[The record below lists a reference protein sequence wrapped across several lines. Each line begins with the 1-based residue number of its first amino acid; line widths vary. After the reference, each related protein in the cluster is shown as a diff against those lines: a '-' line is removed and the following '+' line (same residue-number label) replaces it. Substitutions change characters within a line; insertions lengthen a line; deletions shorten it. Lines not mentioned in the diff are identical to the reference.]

1 MEFIPHKPLLQ
12 GPHGAGGSEG
22 WRDAQQTDTSAS
34 RMCWPLARH
43 LPLVLTLLL
52 ETPPPRPLPC
62 LHLQSP
68 GSLECQ
74 HPHQVVL
81 GLSKQVDQPLWA
93 DVETEA
99 REGKGTRPRPRREL
113 VPEVQNQTSRLFR
126 DSKREGAGMGGG

>member
-1 MEFIPHKPLLQ
+1 MHSRQTHQPHECA
-12 GPHGAGGSEG
+12 GPWPDISHLSSLCF
-22 WRDAQQTDTSAS
+22 WR
-34 RMCWPLARH
+34 P
-43 LPLVLTLLL
+43 
-52 ETPPPRPLPC
+52 PPPRPLPC